1 MQSYHTIFNSEVISE
16 NFSNY
21 KREKMAKSISNEKE
35 VFGDDKVKEYWTL
48 ENGYSTTIPYRAI
61 PSSTIKLILSLN
73 ESDYAEK
80 CISFKEGF
88 KVIFHLP
95 NENADNISQS
105 RLCGH
110 FEPTYLNHNLR

>member
-1 MQSYHTIFNSEVISE
+1 
-16 NFSNY
+16 
-21 KREKMAKSISNEKE
+21 MAKSISNEKE
-35 VFGDDKVKEYWTL
+35 VFVDDNVKEYWTL

-80 CISFKEGF
+80 CISFIEGF

-95 NENADNISQS
+95 NEMPTTFHNHDYADISNRRTLITIS
-105 RLCGH
+105 AKSYSTDPSLSSFPPSKRKC
-110 FEPTYLNHNLR
+110 